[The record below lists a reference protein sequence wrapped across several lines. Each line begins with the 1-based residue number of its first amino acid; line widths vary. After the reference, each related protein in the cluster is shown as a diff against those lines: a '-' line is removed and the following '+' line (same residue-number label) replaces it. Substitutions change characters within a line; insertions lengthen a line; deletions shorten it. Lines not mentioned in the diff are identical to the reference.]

1 MKNRVSFLSVGII
14 IILFVA
20 LFCTSCLQKNE
31 GDGKKVFGDL
41 TFVSSGCDYDG
52 DGKVHFE
59 IVDSTIGDEDNKL
72 YVKWINGTDKCL
84 EHGTMFSVSRIEDG
98 EKIDCDTI
106 ENRFYTL
113 PLLLIFPDGFEERE
127 YSMYGY
133 DLSKEGTY
141 RIEHKFTL
149 DNDKNKEYTAFIEFS
164 LEGTR
169 QSVNIKENEEDES
182 SMYLSDFQSSFLR
195 VDGTGDGHMAV
206 WRYAENRLSP
216 ISSIQFLPLVVIE
229 NKEQLDSFTEGTC
242 EQFGYDEYLK
252 EYYDITAKYDEKYF
266 EDNTLFI
273 TYVSEGSGSV
283 RHEVS
288 RIYRKDGYVRVF
300 VSKIVPEVGTCDMA
314 GWLGFVEV
322 KKEDIK
328 DTTKFDAVIGS
339 PEDF

>member
-1 MKNRVSFLSVGII
+1 MKNRVKFLSVGII
-14 IILFVA
+14 IILSAA
-20 LFCTSCLQKNE
+20 LFCTSCLQKDE
-31 GDGKKVFGDL
+31 GDNKRVFGNL
-41 TFVSSGCDYDG
+41 TFVSSGSDYDG
-52 DGKVHFE
+52 NGKVYFE
-59 IVDSTIGDEDNKL
+59 ITDSAIGDEDNKL
-72 YVKWINGTDKCL
+72 YVKWINETDKNL
-84 EHGTMFSVSRIEDG
+84 EHGTMYSVFRIEDG

-113 PLLLIFPDGFEERE
+113 PLLLIFPDGYEETE

-149 DNDKNKEYTAFIEFS
+149 DNDKNKEYMAFIEFS
-164 LEGTR
+164 FEGTGE
-169 QSVNIKENEEDES
+169 SVDIIEN

-195 VDGTGDGHMAV
+195 ADGTGDGHMAV

-229 NKEQLDSFTEGTC
+229 NNEQLDNFTEGTS

-252 EYYDITAKYDEKYF
+252 EYYDIIAKYDEKYF
-266 EDNTLFI
+266 EDNALFI

-283 RHEVS
+283 RHEVP

-300 VSKIVPEVGTCDMA
+300 VSRIVPEIGTCDMA

-328 DTTKFDAVIGS
+328 DTAEFDAVICS

>member
-1 MKNRVSFLSVGII
+1 MKNRVKILSVGII

-20 LFCTSCLQKNE
+20 LFCTSCFPKSK
-31 GDGKKVFGDL
+31 GDDLKDFGDL
-41 TFVSSGCDYDG
+41 TFVSSGSDYKG
-52 DGKVHFE
+52 DGEVYFE

-72 YVKWINGTDKCL
+72 YVKWVNETDKNL
-84 EHGTMFSVSRIEDG
+84 EHGTMFSVFRIEDG

-127 YSMYGY
+127 YFMHGY

-164 LEGTR
+164 LEGTE
-169 QSVNIKENEEDES
+169 ENTYVDEKDES
-182 SMYLSDFQSSFLR
+182 SMFISDFEYQFLR
-195 VDGTGDGHMAV
+195 ADGTGDGHMAV

-229 NKEQLDSFTEGTC
+229 NNEQLDNFTEGTS

-252 EYYDITAKYDEKYF
+252 EYYDITSKYDEKYF
-266 EDNTLFI
+266 EDNALFI

-283 RHEVS
+283 RHEIS

-300 VSKIVPEVGTCDMA
+300 VSRIVPEIGTCDMA

-328 DTTKFDAVIGS
+328 DTAEFDAVIGS